1 MAPGRQGV
9 TAVTAEAGKM
19 IFLENAVTFLMGQRH
34 AQEWLLSVPTCNL
47 HLSDLWFSLGA

>member
-19 IFLENAVTFLMGQRH
+19 IFLENAVTETFLMGQRH
-34 AQEWLLSVPTCNL
+34 AQEWLFSVPTCNL
-47 HLSDLWFSLGA
+47 H